1 MNSETSVISVFRKKI
16 RLTEERWMHIETRH
30 PNLQGWRARVLET
43 IEGPDFVVSGRHGE
57 LLAVRAYSH
66 FGRPRFIVVV
76 YRETGEDG
84 FIITA
89 VLTSEVRNL
98 KRRGVLWPRR

>member
-1 MNSETSVISVFRKKI
+1 
-16 RLTEERWMHIETRH
+16 MHIETRH
-30 PNLQGWRARVLET
+30 PNLLGWKPRVLET
-43 IEGPDFVVSGRHGE
+43 IRGPEFVAPGRHGE
-57 LLAVRAYSH
+57 LLSVRSYPH
-66 FGRPRFIVVV
+66 LGKTRFLVVV

-89 VLTSEVRNL
+89 VLTSDVKNL